1 MTYKHVPIHVRLT
14 ERWKIDPKYIDG
26 PTFWKLAERRRKM
39 TFITEDRGGGKIKK
53 VVLLGVYKRCPRCG
67 EVKDLG
73 LFKVDSL
80 RNDGHHSQCSEC
92 TREGVR
98 VSRALHGKYVFNR

>member
-1 MTYKHVPIHVRLT
+1 MTYKHIPIHIRLT

-26 PTFWKLAERRRKM
+26 ITFWRHAERWRNM
-39 TFITEDRGGGKIKK
+39 MSITEERGKGKIRD
-53 VVLLGVYKRCPRCG
+53 VVLLGVSKRCPRCG

-73 LFKVDSL
+73 FFKVDSL

-92 TREGVR
+92 TRYGVR
-98 VSRALHGKYVFNR
+98 LSRALHGK